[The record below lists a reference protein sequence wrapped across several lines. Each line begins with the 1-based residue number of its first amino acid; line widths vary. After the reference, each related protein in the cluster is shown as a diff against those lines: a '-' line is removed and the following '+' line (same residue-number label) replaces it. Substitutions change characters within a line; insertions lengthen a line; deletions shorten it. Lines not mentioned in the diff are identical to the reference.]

1 MKLFKRLSVFLALAI
16 VFGAMGM
23 AAPQQVEAQNPP
35 VKFSV
40 LEFIS
45 SAS

>member
-16 VFGAMGM
+16 VFGAIG
-23 AAPQQVEAQNPP
+23 AATPQQVEAQNPT
-35 VKFSV
+35 KFSV

>member
-1 MKLFKRLSVFLALAI
+1 MKLFKRLSVFLVLAI
-16 VFGAMGM
+16 VLGAMGM
-23 AAPQQVEAQNPP
+23 VSPQQVEAQNP

-45 SAS
+45 SAG

>member
-16 VFGAMGM
+16 VLGAMGM
-23 AAPQQVEAQNPP
+23 VSPQQVEAQNP
-35 VKFSV
+35 VKCSV

-45 SAS
+45 SAG

>member
-1 MKLFKRLSVFLALAI
+1 MSKKLSIVLVLALLLGVI
-16 VFGAMGM
+16 GA
-23 AAPQQVEAQNPP
+23 AAPAQVTAQNP

-45 SAS
+45 SDT

>member
-23 AAPQQVEAQNPP
+23 AAPQQVEAQNP

-45 SAS
+45 SAG